1 MLKPLLLLGIGNG
14 FRKDDG
20 LGPEVLKQLQSAQL
34 QGAKL
39 AGVQLQVQSGEG
51 SSLMAAW
58 QGYEQVVLVDAVCS
72 GALPGT
78 IFELEASEQVIPS
91 RFFHYSTHAFS
102 VAEAIEMAKAL
113 GELPQ
118 SLTLFGIEGAD
129 FGSGTGL
136 SPIVTAALPELLLR
150 IHNRYPAHFLALP
163 DLQTNQTGEISHA

>member
-20 LGPEVLKQLQSAQL
+20 LGPEVLKRLQQAKLQSVEL
-34 QGAKL
+34 QT
-39 AGVQLQVQSGEG
+39 QSGEG

-58 QGYEQVVLVDAVCS
+58 QGYEQVLLVDAVCS
-72 GALPGT
+72 GAQAGT
-78 IFELEASEQVIPS
+78 LFELEASEQPIPS

-113 GELPQ
+113 GELPR

-136 SPIVTAALPELLLR
+136 SQIVLAALPELFMR
-150 IHNRYPAHFLALP
+150 VQNRYPAHFLALP
-163 DLQTNQTGEISHA
+163 DLQTIQTGEISHA

>member
-1 MLKPLLLLGIGNG
+1 MLKPLLILGIGNG

-20 LGPEVLKQLQSAQL
+20 LGPAIIKLLQRSDL
-34 QGAKL
+34 QG
-39 AGVQLQVQSGEG
+39 VELQTQSGEG

-58 QGYEQVVLVDAVCS
+58 HGYEQVVLVDAVCS

-78 IFELEASEQVIPS
+78 VFELEASEQVIPS

-118 SLTLFGIEGAD
+118 ALTLFGIEGAD

-150 IHNRYPAHFLALP
+150 IHNRYPAYF
-163 DLQTNQTGEISHA
+163 QIFQGEIPHA

>member
-1 MLKPLLLLGIGNG
+1 MLKPLLVLGIGNG

-20 LGPEVLKQLQSAQL
+20 LGPAIIKLLQRSDL
-34 QGAKL
+34 QG
-39 AGVQLQVQSGEG
+39 VELQTQSGEG

-58 QGYEQVVLVDAVCS
+58 QGHEQVVLVDAVCS

-78 IFELEASEQVIPS
+78 VFELEASEQVIPS

-118 SLTLFGIEGAD
+118 ALTLFGIEGAD

-150 IHNRYPAHFLALP
+150 IHNRYPAYF
-163 DLQTNQTGEISHA
+163 QIFQGEIPHA

>member
-1 MLKPLLLLGIGNG
+1 MLKPLLILGIGNG

-20 LGPEVLKQLQSAQL
+20 LGPALLKQLQRSDL
-34 QGAKL
+34 QG
-39 AGVQLQVQSGEG
+39 VELQVQSGEG

-78 IFELEASEQVIPS
+78 VFELEASEQVIPS

-118 SLTLFGIEGAD
+118 ALTLFGIEGAD

-136 SPIVTAALPELLLR
+136 SPIVTAALPELMLR
-150 IHNRYPAHFLALP
+150 IHNRYPAYF
-163 DLQTNQTGEISHA
+163 QTHQTGEISHA